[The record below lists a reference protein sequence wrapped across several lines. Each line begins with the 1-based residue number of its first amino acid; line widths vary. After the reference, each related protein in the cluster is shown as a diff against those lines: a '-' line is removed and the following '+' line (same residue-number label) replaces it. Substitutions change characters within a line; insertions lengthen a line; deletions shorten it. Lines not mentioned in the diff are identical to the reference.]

1 MELSET
7 GGKIMIGEKTSCV
20 TALEGT
26 NAPGFAE
33 AAFAEYISEMFLAS
47 KTIKRRKPAQLEMA
61 RLTRQAVEALEC
73 LNQRLGCQPHADG
86 ETEANCPKKAG
97 SQ

>member
-1 MELSET
+1 MKESKSVHT
-7 GGKIMIGEKTSCV
+7 TTVIDTVAKI
-20 TALEGT
+20 
-26 NAPGFAE
+26 NFNQN
-33 AAFAEYISEMFLAS
+33 MFLAS
-47 KTIKRRKPAQLEMA
+47 ETIKRRKPAQLEMA

-86 ETEANCPKKAG
+86 ETGINRPKKAG

>member
-1 MELSET
+1 
-7 GGKIMIGEKTSCV
+7 MIGEKTSRV
-20 TALEGT
+20 AALEGA
-26 NAPGFAE
+26 NAPGIAE

-47 KTIKRRKPAQLEMA
+47 DTIKRRKPAQLEMA

-86 ETEANCPKKAG
+86 DTGINCPKKAG
-97 SQ
+97 NQ